1 MPIRRRMGMESSPIP
16 GEDKLLL
23 WDQAAFE
30 RRKDSDQEKEL
41 LKEDLVVEMPVFAG
55 EKTARSRRQKTETQQ
70 SIRRKLA
77 VGGKLS
83 SRRDSKEGNS
93 MGFLKSLF
101 GGKNDG
107 PRVTVQPQTKV
118 VREEE
123 APVKKVAASVQDL
136 VLLSLAESYKVGE
149 MKYPDYFRTRFGI
162 GFPNE
167 TFQKLEKR
175 KNW

>member
-1 MPIRRRMGMESSPIP
+1 MGMESSPIP

-83 SRRDSKEGNS
+83 SRRDNQQDEE
-93 MGFLKSLF
+93 
-101 GGKNDG
+101 
-107 PRVTVQPQTKV
+107 PRQ
-118 VREEE
+118 
-123 APVKKVAASVQDL
+123 
-136 VLLSLAESYKVGE
+136 
-149 MKYPDYFRTRFGI
+149 
-162 GFPNE
+162 
-167 TFQKLEKR
+167 
-175 KNW
+175 

>member
-1 MPIRRRMGMESSPIP
+1 
-16 GEDKLLL
+16 
-23 WDQAAFE
+23 
-30 RRKDSDQEKEL
+30 
-41 LKEDLVVEMPVFAG
+41 
-55 EKTARSRRQKTETQQ
+55 
-70 SIRRKLA
+70 
-77 VGGKLS
+77 
-83 SRRDSKEGNS
+83 

-175 KNW
+175 KNSNMLRCTVSDSRHSEPSHTQFPSYQKSSRFLLQENLRAY